1 MPNIT
6 YGVFRSLHPKKC
18 EVKALKSSSQKDPK
32 KAYQDA
38 KALRKKL
45 GMTEYEIRYHCTAV
59 FFKTI

>member
-1 MPNIT
+1 MRKNMPNIT

-45 GMTEYEIRYHCTAV
+45 GMT
-59 FFKTI
+59 